1 MRTLARRRILIP
13 LAILLLLIPAA
24 AFAQSDAADR
34 LVELIFSE
42 DDSEVSITENIQST
56 ARVTFTHDGQDYIM
70 SVPVDIAIDETIPIA
85 DSVSATS
92 NAARVGVYAIEVTAV
107 DETTEAIEVDFRS
120 VQPSSDENKVVAV
133 RFSLT
138 NLSDT
143 AQEFDSIFRGE
154 AVVGIDEMGRRFET
168 AKLLGCDEVNPGSAV
183 ACVAAFD
190 VEKSVTITKIEVHAL
205 DERVIALPGED
216 EESDEDE
223 EDDEEDDEEE
233 ES

>member
-1 MRTLARRRILIP
+1 M
-13 LAILLLLIPAA
+13 LLIPAA

-92 NAARVGVYAIEVTAV
+92 AAARVGVYAIEVTAV
-107 DETTEAIEVDFRS
+107 EETTEEIEVGYSS
-120 VQPSSDENKVVAV
+120 VEPSSDDNKLVGVS
-133 RFSLT
+133 FNLT
-138 NLSDT
+138 NLSDS
-143 AQEFDSIFRGE
+143 AQEFSDIFDNE
-154 AVVGIDEMGRRFET
+154 KVFGIDDLGRRFEM
-168 AKLLGCDEVNPGSAV
+168 AKLLGCDEVNPGGMV
-183 ACVAAFD
+183 ECIAAFD
-190 VEKSVTITKIEVHAL
+190 VEESVTITEIEVHAM
-205 DERVIALPGED
+205 DERVITLPGED
-216 EESDEDE
+216 EESDED
-223 EDDEEDDEEE
+223 DEEE